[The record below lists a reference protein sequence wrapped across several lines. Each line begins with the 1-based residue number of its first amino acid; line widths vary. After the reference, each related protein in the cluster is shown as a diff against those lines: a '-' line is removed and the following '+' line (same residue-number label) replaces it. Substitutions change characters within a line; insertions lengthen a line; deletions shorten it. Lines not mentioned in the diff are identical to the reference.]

1 MAARGHVSLVAN
13 DATEVEFGGRTI
25 KPVVE
30 HANRQTVNLFGVL
43 LPAHDIGS
51 KDLVRRI
58 KGAVVEVDDAEIFA
72 EGLREVNVVLEI
84 ELEGA
89 IRLVEAG
96 VGLDGRLVDFEPD
109 IAEAGVRL
117 DRLNGLDGFDGLDWL
132 DGLDWF
138 GWRRH

>member
-1 MAARGHVSLVAN
+1 M
-13 DATEVEFGGRTI
+13 
-25 KPVVE
+25 
-30 HANRQTVNLFGVL
+30 NLFGVL

-72 EGLREVNVVLEI
+72 EGFREVNVVLEI

-89 IRLVEAG
+89 IGLVEFG
-96 VGLDGRLVDFEPD
+96 VGLDGRLVDLEPD
-109 IAEAGVRL
+109 IAEAGVGL
-117 DRLNGLDGFDGLDWL
+117 DRLDGFDGFDGLHWL
-132 DGLDWF
+132 DGLHWF

>member
-1 MAARGHVSLVAN
+1 MDLR
-13 DATEVEFGGRTI
+13 ERTI

-30 HANRQTVNLFGVL
+30 HADRQAVNLFGVL

-58 KGAVVEVDDAEIFA
+58 KGAVVEIDDAEILA
-72 EGLREVNVVLEI
+72 EGLREVNVVLEV

-89 IRLVEAG
+89 IGLVEAG
-96 VGLDGRLVDFEPD
+96 VGLDGRLVDLEPD

-117 DRLNGLDGFDGLDWL
+117 DRLNGLDGFDGFDGLHWL

>member
-1 MAARGHVSLVAN
+1 MGK
-13 DATEVEFGGRTI
+13 RTI

-30 HANRQTVNLFGVL
+30 HADRQAVNLFRIL

-58 KGAVVEVDDAEIFA
+58 KGAVVEVDNAEIFA
-72 EGLREVNVVLEI
+72 EGLREVNVVLQVEF
-84 ELEGA
+84 EGS
-89 IRLVEAG
+89 IGLVEFG
-96 VGLDGRLVDFEPD
+96 VGFDGRLVDLEPD

-117 DRLNGLDGFDGLDWL
+117 DGLNRLDGFDGLHWL
-132 DGLDWF
+132 DGFDWF